1 MGILSAVTATVANT
15 ETAAPI
21 YVCVALYIAMA
32 AMAIAFPFEPSG
44 KRSS

>member
-1 MGILSAVTATVANT
+1 MGILSAVIATLTNT

-21 YVCVALYIAMA
+21 YVCATLYIAMA
-32 AMAIAFPFEPSG
+32 AVAIAFPFELYG